1 MCKIKSMLT
10 LLYCYR
16 NPSVLDTSDESDS
29 DWGDVHLSS
38 LSLSQPSTH
47 ESDADSEMSSTSVS
61 STQRPQFTALVDKEN
76 TENKDVV

>member
-1 MCKIKSMLT
+1 M
-10 LLYCYR
+10 
-16 NPSVLDTSDESDS
+16 LDTSDESDS

-61 STQRPQFTALVDKEN
+61 STQQFTALVDKEN
-76 TENKDVV
+76 ADNKDVV